1 MSTYTRLLNL
11 LEADRKAAV
20 SKAGFALGKESIEE
34 AQELASKEAD
44 IQKEIRRIERE
55 NRKRSSRK
63 GLGGLLGGA
72 LGFALAGPL
81 GIGTGLAS
89 GLGSLVGTRAA
100 GARNRVEGIDPNLTL
115 DENAL
120 FFKGQRENIENV
132 VDDINAQ
139 LDEQSRNE
147 LTTDIL
153 SSIATGAT
161 GGRFGKGQLGQK
173 ISGRAS
179 NLFESLTGK
188 KSLDLGQKVA
198 NTNLG
203 QRFSNLFGGR
213 GFQTDALLQPDSSL
227 TGLSNIFDTSADGL
241 NRFSGVQTA
250 DQALADRFA
259 LQGPSTDAF
268 MSQGVPTSNYQDFIR
283 NINQS
288 DASAL
293 ASRDRLMSSMIDASG
308 GLPNVDSLISQ
319 QVPSIF
325 TDLAVEPALQTTEVP
340 EKLSGFLPRTGRLS
354 IDDVRQRIVDGI
366 PADYEGGVEQY
377 ARDFYRAAGEPPL
390 TPEELTFLTTGQ
402 GGPSGFD
409 ADLLSGNLQ
418 NMVPN
423 FSRAR
428 TSIRDLINLLT
439 TSSQQATAPTQS
451 QLDSLQFAINPGL
464 NAPFFANFPAEFNER
479 QIRGLLNAPEG
490 DINRLLE
497 FYGIQR

>member
-20 SKAGFALGKESIEE
+20 SKAGFALGKDSIKE
-34 AQELASKEAD
+34 AQELASKEAE

-55 NRKRSSRK
+55 NRKRSGRK

-161 GGRFGKGQLGQK
+161 GGRFGKGELGQK

-179 NLFESLTGK
+179 NLFESLTGRE
-188 KSLDLGQKVA
+188 SLDLGQKVA

-203 QRFSNLFGGR
+203 QRFGNLFGGR
-213 GFQTDALLQPDSSL
+213 GFQTDAMLQPDSSL

-250 DQALADRFA
+250 DQALANRFA
-259 LQGPSTDAF
+259 VQSPDINIMNPISRQRLSTLGMQNPLDSVVSQ
-268 MSQGVPTSNYQDFIR
+268 MSTGMLNLDPRFVREFLSQFRQNE
-283 NINQS
+283 
-288 DASAL
+288 
-293 ASRDRLMSSMIDASG
+293 G
-308 GLPNVDSLISQ
+308 GL
-319 QVPSIF
+319 
-325 TDLAVEPALQTTEVP
+325 E
-340 EKLSGFLPRTGRLS
+340 
-354 IDDVRQRIVDGI
+354 
-366 PADYEGGVEQY
+366 
-377 ARDFYRAAGEPPL
+377 
-390 TPEELTFLTTGQ
+390 
-402 GGPSGFD
+402 
-409 ADLLSGNLQ
+409 
-418 NMVPN
+418 
-423 FSRAR
+423 
-428 TSIRDLINLLT
+428 
-439 TSSQQATAPTQS
+439 
-451 QLDSLQFAINPGL
+451 GL
-464 NAPFFANFPAEFNER
+464 NSPLMTMPSQANTR
-479 QIRGLLNAPEG
+479 MLQQ
-490 DINRLLE
+490 
-497 FYGIQR
+497 FYDGF

>member
-63 GLGGLLGGA
+63 SLGGLLGGA

-115 DENAL
+115 DENAD

-161 GGRFGKGQLGQK
+161 GRRFGQGELGKK

-250 DQALADRFA
+250 DQALANRFA
-259 LQGPSTDAF
+259 LQVPSTDAF
-268 MSQGVPTSNYQDFIR
+268 MSQGVPTSNYIDAIR
-283 NINQS
+283 NINQA
-288 DASAL
+288 DASGL
-293 ASRDRLMSSMIDASG
+293 ASRDRLMSLMIDASG

-325 TDLAVEPALQTTEVP
+325 TDLAVEPALQRPGIPRSTSYGGSPSLDAPLSDLREFVINSVP
-340 EKLSGFLPRTGRLS
+340 AGSDDALFFSGTGVEDMALEDLPIDRISNEFNTRRRLS
-354 IDDVRQRIVDGI
+354 PPNIGI
-366 PADYEGGVEQY
+366 
-377 ARDFYRAAGEPPL
+377 
-390 TPEELTFLTTGQ
+390 
-402 GGPSGFD
+402 GPTI
-409 ADLLSGNLQ
+409 Q
-418 NMVPN
+418 
-423 FSRAR
+423 
-428 TSIRDLINLLT
+428 DLINLFST
-439 TSSQQATAPTQS
+439 GSQQAVAPTQS

-464 NAPFFANFPAEFNER
+464 NAPFFVNFPAEFNER
-479 QIRGLLNAPEG
+479 QIRELLNAPEG

>member
-1 MSTYTRLLNL
+1 MSAYTRLLNL
-11 LEADRKAAV
+11 LEADRKAAA
-20 SKAGFALGKESIEE
+20 SKAGFSLGKESIKE
-34 AQELASKEAD
+34 AQDLASKEAD

-89 GLGSLVGTRAA
+89 GLGSLAGTRAA

-132 VDDINAQ
+132 VGDINAQ
-139 LDEQSRNE
+139 LDEQSGNE

-161 GGRFGKGQLGQK
+161 GRRFKD
-173 ISGRAS
+173 
-179 NLFESLTGK
+179 F
-188 KSLDLGQKVA
+188 DLGKKVA

-227 TGLSNIFDTSADGL
+227 TGLQNILGIDDTPVDQRLEGL
-241 NRFSGVQTA
+241 FGVQSPQDMFGNTFL
-250 DQALADRFA
+250 DMDSY
-259 LQGPSTDAF
+259 GPS
-268 MSQGVPTSNYQDFIR
+268 V
-283 NINQS
+283 
-288 DASAL
+288 L
-293 ASRDRLMSSMIDASG
+293 SG
-308 GLPNVDSLISQ
+308 GNAKTRLRNAISEQSLPNVNSLISQ
-319 QVPSIF
+319 YGNSPSAFNALNEDFSRNYLQPRFDF
-325 TDLAVEPALQTTEVP
+325 TAENLLPGEE
-340 EKLSGFLPRTGRLS
+340 LSGFLPRAGRLS

-366 PADYEGGVEQY
+366 PTDYEGGVEQY
-377 ARDFYRAAGEPPL
+377 ARDFFRSAGEPDL

-409 ADLLSGNLQ
+409 ADLLSSNLQ
-418 NMVPN
+418 NMAPN

-428 TSIRDLINLLT
+428 TSIRDLINSLT
-439 TSSQQATAPTQS
+439 TSSQQATAPTRS

-464 NAPFFANFPAEFNER
+464 NAPFFGNFPAEFNESA
-479 QIRGLLNAPEG
+479 IRRLLNAPEG
-490 DINRLLE
+490 DIDRLLQ